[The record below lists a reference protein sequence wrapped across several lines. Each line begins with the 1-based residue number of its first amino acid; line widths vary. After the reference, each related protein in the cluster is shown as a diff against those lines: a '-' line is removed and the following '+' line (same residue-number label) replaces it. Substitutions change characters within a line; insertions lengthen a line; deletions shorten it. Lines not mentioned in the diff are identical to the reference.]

1 MTKPRL
7 SSLALLSA
15 ALALPVGCDK
25 KEPAPA
31 QPQTQPP
38 ASPAAKEGD
47 HGHDHDHDHGHEH
60 GATVQLGEQREGDYV
75 IKASRDG
82 DLKPDA
88 DAPVDVWVSGG
99 KARVAAVRFWIGGA
113 DAKGSIKA
121 KAEIEGD
128 HWHTHVET
136 PATIAPDARLWVE
149 VEAEGGAKTVVSFD
163 LKR

>member
-1 MTKPRL
+1 MTTTRL
-7 SSLALLSA
+7 TSLALLSV
-15 ALALPVGCDK
+15 ALALPVACDK
-25 KEPAPA
+25 KQPAPA
-31 QPQTQPP
+31 Q
-38 ASPAAKEGD
+38 SPAKEGD
-47 HGHDHDHDHGHEH
+47 HGHDHGHDHDHGHEH
-60 GATVQLGEQREGDYV
+60 GPTVQLGEQREGDYV

-88 DAPVDVWVSGG
+88 DAPVDIWVSGG
-99 KARVAAVRFWIGGA
+99 TARVVAVRFWIGGA
-113 DAKGSIKA
+113 DVKGSIKA

-163 LKR
+163 LKL

>member
-1 MTKPRL
+1 MTTTRL
-7 SSLALLSA
+7 TSLVLLSV
-15 ALALPVGCDK
+15 ALTLPVACDK
-25 KEPAPA
+25 K
-31 QPQTQPP
+31 QPTPSESQGQSTT
-38 ASPAAKEGD
+38 APAAKADD
-47 HGHDHDHDHGHEH
+47 HGHDHDHDHGP
-60 GATVQLGEQREGDYV
+60 TVELGEQREGDYV

-82 DLKPDA
+82 DLVPDA

-99 KARVAAVRFWIGGA
+99 TARVVAVRFWIGGA

-128 HWHTHVET
+128 HWHAHVET

-163 LKR
+163 LKL

>member
-1 MTKPRL
+1 MTTTRL
-7 SSLALLSA
+7 TSLALLSV
-15 ALALPVGCDK
+15 ALALPVACDK
-25 KEPAPA
+25 KQPAPA
-31 QPQTQPP
+31 Q
-38 ASPAAKEGD
+38 SPAKEGD
-47 HGHDHDHDHGHEH
+47 HGHDHGHGHEH
-60 GATVQLGEQREGDYV
+60 GPTVQLGEQREGDYV

-88 DAPVDVWVSGG
+88 DAPVDIWVSGG
-99 KARVAAVRFWIGGA
+99 TARVVAVRFWIGGA

-163 LKR
+163 LKL

>member
-1 MTKPRL
+1 MTTTRL
-7 SSLALLSA
+7 TSLVLLSV
-15 ALALPVGCDK
+15 ALTLPVACDK

-31 QPQTQPP
+31 Q
-38 ASPAAKEGD
+38 SPTKDAD

-60 GATVQLGEQREGDYV
+60 GPTVELGEQREGDYV

-99 KARVAAVRFWIGGA
+99 KARVVAVRFWIGGA

-136 PATIAPDARLWVE
+136 PSTIASDARLWVE
-149 VEAEGGAKTVVSFD
+149 IEAEGGAKTVASFD
-163 LKR
+163 LKP

>member
-1 MTKPRL
+1 MTTTRL
-7 SSLALLSA
+7 TSLALLSVA
-15 ALALPVGCDK
+15 RALPVACDQK
-25 KEPAPA
+25 HPAPA
-31 QPQTQPP
+31 Q
-38 ASPAAKEGD
+38 SPAKEAD

-60 GATVQLGEQREGDYV
+60 GPTVELGEQREGDYV

-99 KARVAAVRFWIGGA
+99 KARVVAVRFWIGGA

-136 PATIAPDARLWVE
+136 PSTIAPDARLWVE
-149 VEAEGGAKTVVSFD
+149 IEAEGGAKTVASFD
-163 LKR
+163 LKL

>member
-1 MTKPRL
+1 MTTTRL
-7 SSLALLSA
+7 TSLVLLSV
-15 ALALPVGCDK
+15 ALTLPVACDK

-31 QPQTQPP
+31 Q
-38 ASPAAKEGD
+38 SPAKDAD

-60 GATVQLGEQREGDYV
+60 GPTVELGEQREGDYV

-99 KARVAAVRFWIGGA
+99 KARVVAVRFWIGAA

-136 PATIAPDARLWVE
+136 PSTIAPDARLWVE
-149 VEAEGGAKTVVSFD
+149 IEAEGGAKTVASFD
-163 LKR
+163 LKL